1 MSNVSKS
8 LRSLTKN
15 EQCEQIAEVAH
26 QKWANE
32 QIARFLSESFIRSFA
47 HFSQKKSDS
56 HSKPMSEFPAL
67 LYNFD
72 CAALTGAR

>member
-1 MSNVSKS
+1 MSNVSKL

-15 EQCEQIAEVAH
+15 ERMSKLPV
-26 QKWANE
+26 
-32 QIARFLSESFIRSFA
+32 FLSESFNRSFA

-56 HSKPMSEFPAL
+56 HRKPMSEFPAL